1 MATIPTYKI
10 ATRCSR
16 SIYYINMR
24 VRHNTTSKSRPS
36 TSMYMSEK
44 YISTF
49 HGLNHW
55 YKHVFE
61 ELGWI
66 VLAKHHGCMDKVHS
80 YKSALQRL
88 KYALES
94 RIKTMHDVDKKQDL
108 KTMHGDVMCLIEHAD
123 QDF

>member
-1 MATIPTYKI
+1 MQK
-10 ATRCSR
+10 R
-16 SIYYINMR
+16 
-24 VRHNTTSKSRPS
+24 RHNTTSKSRPG

-44 YISTF
+44 HLSTF

-66 VLAKHHGCMDKVHS
+66 VLAKHHGCMDKVYA
-80 YKSALQRL
+80 YKASLQHL
-88 KYALES
+88 KYALEC

-108 KTMHGDVMCLIEHAD
+108 NTMCNDVICLMDHVH